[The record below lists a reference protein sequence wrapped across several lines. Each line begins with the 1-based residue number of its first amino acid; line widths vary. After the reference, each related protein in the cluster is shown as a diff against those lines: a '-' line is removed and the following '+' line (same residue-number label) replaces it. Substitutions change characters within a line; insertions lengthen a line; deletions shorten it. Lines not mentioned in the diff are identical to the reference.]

1 MQHLNEKQ
9 LRNLTVEQLDELRR
23 EIGHGIS
30 HLQEEIR
37 LYGSKAD
44 YTRKRK
50 LEKYLSEVK
59 AVLQHKRNTGQK

>member
-1 MQHLNEKQ
+1 MQHLSEKQ

-37 LYGSKAD
+37 QHSSAQFKSRLYP
-44 YTRKRK
+44 
-50 LEKYLSEVK
+50 
-59 AVLQHKRNTGQK
+59 